1 MHKKIF
7 YTSLALLSM
16 CVTQVQAQIQ
26 TTTKGMKYQFIK
38 DVPGTAGKLGDVVK
52 FHIIIES
59 ADGTVLQNSQMM
71 SPDPQ
76 VDQVKEAQFSWSY
89 EEVFTLANAGD
100 SVAVFVPSDSIFSP
114 KFGQQR
120 PPQIAEHTDLKFVF
134 KVLQYMP
141 MAEFELE
148 MNAKSAALQKEQES
162 TIDALIKSKNLVAKK
177 TPTGLFYV
185 KKLAGKGLSPKA
197 GDKVKVHYTGRLIDS
212 TKFDS
217 SVDRGTPFEF
227 ELGAHQVIAGWD
239 EGIAL
244 MKKGEK
250 GILFIPS
257 SLGYGERGAGGDIG
271 PNSILIFD
279 VELVDFVSKNPQ
291 PAPAKKTTPAKKPAV
306 DAKKAVQKP
315 SAKPVTTKKT
325 QLK

>member
-1 MHKKIF
+1 
-7 YTSLALLSM
+7 
-16 CVTQVQAQIQ
+16 VQAQVL
-26 TTTKGMKYQFIK
+26 TSAKGMKYQFLK

-71 SPDPQ
+71 SIEPQ
-76 VDQVKEAQFSWSY
+76 VDQVKEAQYSWSY
-89 EEVFTLANAGD
+89 EEMFTLANAGD
-100 SVAVFVPSDSIFSP
+100 SMAVFVPSDSIFAP

-120 PPQIAEHTDLKFVF
+120 PPAIAEHSDIKFVF
-134 KVLQYMP
+134 KIVQFLP

-148 MNAKSAALQKEQES
+148 MKAKSLALQSEQES
-162 TIDALIKSKNLVAKK
+162 TIDALIKNKNLVAKK

-185 KKLAGKGLSPKA
+185 KKTAGKGLSPKA

-239 EGIAL
+239 EGLAM

-279 VELVDFVSKNPQ
+279 VELVDFESKNPQ
-291 PAPAKKTTPAKKPAV
+291 PAPAKKATATTKKPTV
-306 DAKKAVQKP
+306 NAKKAVQKP